1 MALAETVV
9 ARLAAAGLTVTSAES
24 CTGGGVA
31 SAITDVAGSS
41 AVFEFGWVTYADRA
55 KQAELGVPEDVLR
68 MHGAVSEPVVR
79 AMAAGARE
87 RSGANLA
94 VAVSGIAGP
103 GGGSPGKPVGL
114 VWFAWVDANG
124 RVSAAEHHFSGD
136 RAAVRKA
143 SCEAA
148 LEGILARL

>member
-1 MALAETVV
+1 MNLAETVV
-9 ARLAAAGLTVTSAES
+9 ARLSAAGLTMTTAES

-55 KQAELGVPEDVLR
+55 KAAELGVPEALLTA
-68 MHGAVSEPVVR
+68 HGAVSEPVVR
-79 AMAAGARE
+79 AMASGARE
-87 RSGANLA
+87 RSGADLA

-103 GGGSPGKPVGL
+103 GGGSPEKPVGL
-114 VWFAWVDANG
+114 VWFAWAEADG
-124 RVSAAEHHFSGD
+124 HVSAAQHRFAGD
-136 RAAVRKA
+136 RAAVRQA